1 MWQLTVPPL
10 ELVLRTLIVY
20 FLFLIALRV
29 SGKREI
35 GQFTLFDLTLVLLAA
50 NAMQP
55 AITGPDQ
62 SIPGAAV
69 IIVTIFGVN
78 RAVAIA
84 RRRIPIVKRA
94 LEPPATVIGR
104 SGKWIQEAL
113 DREGLDDDDLE
124 AALREHGLSSVDD
137 MRLAVL
143 EPDGSISIVPF
154 DGPSVRM
161 RTRRRR
167 YRHQPQR

>member
-1 MWQLTVPPL
+1 MLQSVSFPVAGTEVLAILHVPATEAVGAMAMLADRGMQYEHP
-10 ELVLRTLIVY
+10 
-20 FLFLIALRV
+20 
-29 SGKREI
+29 
-35 GQFTLFDLTLVLLAA
+35 DVLLAA

-94 LEPPATVIGR
+94 LEPPATVIGK